1 MKSNTINNIFR
12 YFVGSNLTIAF
23 NLNPLRWGFILEHY
37 GPDEESETHFWY
49 IKFLCF
55 VIMIIISN
63 EEL

>member
-1 MKSNTINNIFR
+1 MKSNAINNLFR
-12 YFVGSNLTIAF
+12 YLVASNLTIAF

-37 GPDEESETHFWY
+37 EADEESNTNFWY